1 MNKINKMTYC
11 LFFNG
16 ERGIQVLNFLK
27 KKKFDILYIF
37 IAKKFL
43 KKKILKKLPKT
54 TKFMLIDNPNHKT
67 VVEVLKNTDVAISC
81 GFPLLFKKPILK
93 LPRVGFLNCH
103 AGLLPKYRGGSPLNW
118 QMINGEKKFGISV
131 IKLNY
136 KIDGGDI
143 FSERKF
149 NIKKNFD
156 ITNLHKIAN
165 KNFPQMIIE
174 SIKKLNEK
182 KKPKKQKSKGIVWKQ
197 RTKNDSYFNYG
208 SKTFFQA
215 DRFVKALLD
224 PYPNAF
230 FYFKNKK
237 YEISKITRSNKK
249 LKPGEI
255 FISYRAIYLG
265 LKDTTVKSK
274 LKNTF

>member
-1 MNKINKMTYC
+1 MNQINKISYC
-11 LFFNG
+11 FFFNG
-16 ERGIQVLNFLK
+16 ERGIQVLNFFK
-27 KKKFDILYIF
+27 KKKFNISNVF

-43 KKKILKKLPKT
+43 TKKILKKLPKKI
-54 TKFMLIDNPNHKT
+54 KFKLIDNLDQK
-67 VVEVLKNTDVAISC
+67 VVVKALKDTDIALSC
-81 GFPLLFKKPILK
+81 GFPLLFKRSILK
-93 LPRVGFLNCH
+93 LPRRGFLNCH

-131 IKLNY
+131 IKLNS

-149 NIKKNFD
+149 DIKKNFD
-156 ITNLHKIAN
+156 ITDLHKIAN
-165 KNFPQMIIE
+165 KNFPQMVIE
-174 SIKKLNEK
+174 SIKKLIEK
-182 KKPKKQKSKGIVWKQ
+182 KKPKKKKSKGIIWKQ
-197 RTKNDSYFNYG
+197 RTKSDSYFDYQN
-208 SKTFFQA
+208 KTFFQA

-237 YEISKITRSNKK
+237 YEILKIIRSNKK

-255 FISYRAIYLG
+255 FFSHRAIYLG
-265 LKDTTVKSK
+265 LKDATVKAK